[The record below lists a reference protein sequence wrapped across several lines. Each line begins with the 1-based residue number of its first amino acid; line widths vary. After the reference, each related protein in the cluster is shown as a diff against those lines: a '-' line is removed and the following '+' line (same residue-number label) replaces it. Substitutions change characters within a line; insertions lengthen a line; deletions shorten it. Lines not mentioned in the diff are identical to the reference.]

1 MAINRL
7 LRDSK
12 LDPNKIELLNLAFD
26 QALRALHLVD
36 RNDPVCE
43 IVARKVIEISETGV
57 LDPSVIA
64 ERTVKQLG
72 P

>member
-64 ERTVKQLG
+64 ETTVKQLG

>member
-7 LRDSK
+7 LRESK
-12 LDPNKIELLNLAFD
+12 LDPKKIEILNTAFD
-26 QALRALHLVD
+26 QALRALRLVD

-57 LDPSVIA
+57 LDPNLIA
-64 ERTVKQLG
+64 AATVKQLG